1 MPNTSGSNKR
11 IARNTVMLYFR
22 MLLIMAVS
30 LYTSRI
36 VLETLGV
43 EDFGIYNVVGGVVA
57 MLGFL
62 NSAMS
67 VATQRFLSYE
77 VGTGDLLQL
86 QRVFSS
92 TVLIHCAIAFFIFVV
107 AETAGLW
114 FLNTCLSIPAERMGA
129 ANWVFQFSILTFV
142 VNILSVPYNALIISH
157 EEMGIYAYI
166 SIAEAILKL
175 SVIYL
180 LDCFSLDKLKLYAL
194 LIFLVSLF
202 IRIIYQFYCTRKYPE
217 CKFEFAW
224 QKNLLKNLTSFSGWS
239 LFGGIAQIAKVQGVG
254 IVLNIV
260 WGATINAAWGIAQ
273 QVNAAVLL
281 FVQNFVMAINPPIIK
296 AFAQG
301 ERDRLFSLLFN
312 GMKYTFFL
320 AFCLIVPL
328 LFETGFVLSLWL
340 KSVPEHTVAI
350 VRYVLVAIM
359 VELFSHTI
367 ATTVQ
372 ATGNI
377 RWYQIVVGG
386 ILFLNLPLSYVAV
399 KMTGSP
405 VSPMQVAV
413 LLAGISMIFRFL
425 ILYRLVHFP
434 LSRLLLL
441 FCLVVILCLLS
452 CLSAYALH
460 CVLGQG
466 MLRFVLITLS
476 VFAVSAFVLA
486 VWGTSKEERAR
497 IRLFISHKLRPN
509 DAR

>member
-107 AETAGLW
+107 AETVGLW

-129 ANWVFQFSILTFV
+129 ANWVFQCSILTFI

-202 IRIIYQFYCTRKYPE
+202 IRMIYQFYCTRKYPE

-260 WGATINAAWGIAQ
+260 WGATINAAWGIA
-273 QVNAAVLL
+273 
-281 FVQNFVMAINPPIIK
+281 
-296 AFAQG
+296 
-301 ERDRLFSLLFN
+301 
-312 GMKYTFFL
+312 
-320 AFCLIVPL
+320 
-328 LFETGFVLSLWL
+328 
-340 KSVPEHTVAI
+340 
-350 VRYVLVAIM
+350 
-359 VELFSHTI
+359 
-367 ATTVQ
+367 
-372 ATGNI
+372 
-377 RWYQIVVGG
+377 
-386 ILFLNLPLSYVAV
+386 
-399 KMTGSP
+399 
-405 VSPMQVAV
+405 
-413 LLAGISMIFRFL
+413 
-425 ILYRLVHFP
+425 
-434 LSRLLLL
+434 
-441 FCLVVILCLLS
+441 
-452 CLSAYALH
+452 
-460 CVLGQG
+460 
-466 MLRFVLITLS
+466 
-476 VFAVSAFVLA
+476 
-486 VWGTSKEERAR
+486 
-497 IRLFISHKLRPN
+497 
-509 DAR
+509 